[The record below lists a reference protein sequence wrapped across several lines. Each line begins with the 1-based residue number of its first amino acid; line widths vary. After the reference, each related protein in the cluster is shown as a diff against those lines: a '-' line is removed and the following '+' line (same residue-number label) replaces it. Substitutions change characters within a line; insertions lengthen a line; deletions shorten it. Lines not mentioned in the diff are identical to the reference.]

1 MMPRRSILLFAG
13 ACIAVA
19 VAVAVSAI
27 VVVSG
32 RGDAG
37 PTSRE
42 VSSTGLPDV
51 GGPFQL
57 VNQDGQAVDQT
68 LLNGKWSL
76 VFFGFTYCPD
86 YCPTTLQMLEATK
99 QALGSR
105 ADDIQIVFIS
115 IDPERDTPQALKDY
129 LSSDGFPEGVIG
141 LTGTPEQVR
150 AAADAYRAVYQK
162 VGEGDDLNARRGI
175 EAVLRGART
184 AAAAADEADPDA
196 VRSGRGPERTGHG
209 MGRENAGSCG
219 ERGQADERAA
229 GERGIFRGVHGV
241 SG

>member
-1 MMPRRSILLFAG
+1 MELKVSFLQAYYKKKHPKILKYGTEDILSDSLTKVMTMPKHHVGRCGLKDLQLG
-13 ACIAVA
+13 T
-19 VAVAVSAI
+19 I
-27 VVVSG
+27 VMVTGRDDGSLASG
-32 RGDAG
+32 QI
-37 PTSRE
+37 
-42 VSSTGLPDV
+42 SSTGQPDV

-99 QALGSR
+99 QALGDR

-150 AAADAYRAVYQK
+150 AAATAYRAVYQK
-162 VGEGDDLNARRGI
+162 VGEGEGYAMNHSLTIYLMGPDGRMRSALGHDLGPANAARVIEQAMARG
-175 EAVLRGART
+175 
-184 AAAAADEADPDA
+184 
-196 VRSGRGPERTGHG
+196 
-209 MGRENAGSCG
+209 
-219 ERGQADERAA
+219 
-229 GERGIFRGVHGV
+229 
-241 SG
+241 